1 MLHHDYCWW
10 RWWWWWWWGGD
21 RGDTSKETKARRV
34 SFAHQKVHSS
44 KSVKISPAKLSYFV
58 KRINNQLVFEKTT
71 RSRDLIAA
79 APLSRQRPVSQ
90 LVSDIW
96 PGQRL
101 GPLGPFGQFM
111 DPLTKRPS
119 QYTSMTKGLPCS
131 FQIMTIGALICE
143 IWPWRRA
150 SWTFYGPF
158 TKWPATRFW
167 RKEIVVRNHE
177 R

>member
-1 MLHHDYCWW
+1 MERFENNATSWLLLVAVVVVVG
-10 RWWWWWWWGGD
+10 RGQ
-21 RGDTSKETKARRV
+21 GDTSQETKARRV

-58 KRINNQLVFEKTT
+58 KRLNNQLVYEKTT

-101 GPLGPFGQFM
+101 GPLGTFGQFM

-131 FQIMTIGALICE
+131 LSNHDNRRTSLRDIFRGQTHL
-143 IWPWRRA
+143 WRNLSQTRA
-150 SWTFYGPF
+150 QVIFGF
-158 TKWPATRFW
+158 
-167 RKEIVVRNHE
+167 V
-177 R
+177 